1 MKTITLIGSGNVATH
16 LAKALYGA
24 GNQILQIWSR
34 EYDHA
39 EALAN
44 QVFAEPIDK
53 LNLLYPTADVYILAV
68 ADDAL
73 FDLALDLKLRNAL
86 VLHTAGSVS
95 LKVLQPISRKHG
107 VVWSPQ
113 TFIRDVAMD
122 YSQLPFCIEGSTPEV
137 ESAIRE
143 LLEPVSNHIFSID
156 TQQRQWLHLAA
167 VMTNNFGNAIN
178 ALAQDILAEH
188 NIPFEILHPLITMTA
203 EKIKQGGLWQQQ
215 TGPARRRD
223 QKSID
228 NQRRLIADD
237 EQLLALY
244 DLLTETIQRKTIKYA
259 GDKQ

>member
-1 MKTITLIGSGNVATH
+1 MKTITIIGSGNVATH
-16 LAKALYGA
+16 LAKALHAA
-24 GNQILQIWSR
+24 GHQIVQIWSR

-44 QVFAEPIDK
+44 QVFAEPIDR

-68 ADDAL
+68 TDDAL
-73 FDLALDLKLRNAL
+73 FDLALDLRLRDAL

-95 LKVLQPISRKHG
+95 LRVLQPISRKNG
-107 VVWSPQ
+107 VIWSPQ
-113 TFIRDVAMD
+113 TFIRDIPMD
-122 YSQLPFCIEGSTPEV
+122 YSQLPFCIEGSSPEV
-137 ESAIRE
+137 EEAIRD
-143 LLEPVSNHIFSID
+143 LLQPVSQHIFRVD
-156 TQQRQWLHLAA
+156 TDQRQWLHLAA

-178 ALAQDILAEH
+178 ALAQDILQQH

-223 QKSID
+223 QKTID

-237 EQLLALY
+237 EQLLKIY
-244 DLLTETIQRKTIKYA
+244 DLLTETIQDKTRK
-259 GDKQ
+259 QC

>member
-1 MKTITLIGSGNVATH
+1 MKTITIIGSGNVATH
-16 LAKALYGA
+16 LAKALHAA
-24 GNQILQIWSR
+24 GHQILQIWSR

-44 QVFAEPIDK
+44 QVFAEPIDR

-68 ADDAL
+68 TDDAL
-73 FDLALDLKLRNAL
+73 FDLALDLRLRDAL

-95 LKVLQPISRKHG
+95 LRVLQPISRKNG
-107 VVWSPQ
+107 VIWSPQ
-113 TFIRDVAMD
+113 TFIRDIPMD
-122 YSQLPFCIEGSTPEV
+122 YSQLPFCIEGSSPEV
-137 ESAIRE
+137 EEAIRD
-143 LLEPVSNHIFSID
+143 LLQPVSQHIFRVD
-156 TQQRQWLHLAA
+156 TDQRQWLHLAA

-178 ALAQDILAEH
+178 ALAQDILQQH

-223 QKSID
+223 QKTID

-237 EQLLALY
+237 EQLLKIY
-244 DLLTETIQRKTIKYA
+244 DLLTETIQDKTRK
-259 GDKQ
+259 QC